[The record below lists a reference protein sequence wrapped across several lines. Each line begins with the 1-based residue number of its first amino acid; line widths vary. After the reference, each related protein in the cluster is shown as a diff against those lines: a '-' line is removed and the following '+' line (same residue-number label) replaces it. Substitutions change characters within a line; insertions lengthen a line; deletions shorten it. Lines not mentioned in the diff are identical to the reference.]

1 MEVYRIARDI
11 YAQQMSTS
19 GVAGRWNM
27 DQQYVLYT
35 GSSRSL
41 STLEL
46 VVHRSSIKPSFQYKI
61 MVISIAD
68 EAHLYHSVAL
78 DALPPNWRTIHAY
91 AELQKIGSLWY
102 TSKKSLVL
110 KVPSVVIPNE
120 YNYIINALHPLFDEK
135 VQLKQLENFY
145 WDERLLQQ

>member
-1 MEVYRIARDI
+1 MEVFRIARDI
-11 YAQQMSTS
+11 FAAQLTAS

-46 VVHRSSIKPSFQYKI
+46 VVHRSSIKPSFQYKM
-61 MVISIAD
+61 MVITISD
-68 EAHLYHSVAL
+68 EAHLFQNITKE
-78 DALPPNWRTIHAY
+78 DLPANWRTIDAY
-91 AELQKIGSLWY
+91 SALQKIGSQWY
-102 TSKKSLVL
+102 TSKASLVL

-120 YNYIINALHPLFDEK
+120 YNYIINSLHPMFNEH
-135 VQLKQLENFY
+135 VQLKSLESFY
-145 WDERLLQQ
+145 WDERLLE